1 MGRVTFDNRDSGF
14 SKCQTS
20 RGPCPLSYALVQR
33 PRVQLL
39 LLPVLWLFLVSCF
52 QATPTIKL
60 SRDKVEDRGHVTMS
74 GTGFSPKAN
83 VISHL
88 KRPDGTEFP
97 GLRLLTDDKGEFTHV
112 IDTYLF
118 LDGTYELW
126 VEEVGRGRKSNV
138 VRFEVARS

>member
-1 MGRVTFDNRDSGF
+1 
-14 SKCQTS
+14 
-20 RGPCPLSYALVQR
+20 
-33 PRVQLL
+33 
-39 LLPVLWLFLVSCF
+39 
-52 QATPTIKL
+52 
-60 SRDKVEDRGHVTMS
+60 MS

-118 LDGTYELW
+118 LAGTYELW
-126 VEEVGRGRKSNV
+126 VEEVGSGRKSNV
-138 VRFEVARS
+138 ARFEVVLPEK